1 MVTTILHYYSTLLF
15 IKARMK
21 ESEYN
26 TLLTELSC
34 QAININHLLF
44 EILVIISI
52 YIFINRLRILTLPKP
67 LSVSINKNSKSII
80 ILWSI
85 FAIMLD
91 WFIWNNLS
99 QTLLFT
105 CIIVIYINY
114 NINNLEVI
122 SSFINLT
129 KEYNDAANSD
139 ISSTTITIN
148 QDCNKPSQA
157 IPELVSLPYDTK
169 LIKPFGIIPF
179 DGNDMNTKELNEV
192 YKAGKPY
199 MTLTNNAYASKM
211 INQLHTTPQYQDIK
225 DIEINAYLEDDKY
238 FLSPEYSYTNK
249 DKSILDSL
257 RNPTKEFLDMRWLQN
272 NTKGTYNC
280 NGLCYDSYKN
290 NRKDNSNRGN
300 SRNNGNKQDA
310 ICSLPTDPSLII
322 KSQQYPGL
330 VFFGKPL
337 EQCTNQDNT
346 ISQNQLDSISSNS
359 IPSMDI

>member
-1 MVTTILHYYSTLLF
+1 
-15 IKARMK
+15 MK

-26 TLLTELSC
+26 SYLTELSYR
-34 QAININHLLF
+34 AFNINQLLF

-67 LSVSINKNSKSII
+67 LSASISKNSKSII

-85 FAIMLD
+85 FAIVLD

-99 QTLLFT
+99 QTLLFI

-114 NINNLEVI
+114 NINNLEII

-129 KEYNDAANSD
+129 KEYNDAAEYNDATDNDTS
-139 ISSTTITIN
+139 SSTMTIKQNCN
-148 QDCNKPSQA
+148 QPSQV
-157 IPELVSLPYDTK
+157 IPELVSLPYDPK

-211 INQLHTTPQYQDIK
+211 INQLHKTPQYRDIK
-225 DIEINAYLEDDKY
+225 NIEINAYLEDDKY

-249 DKSILDSL
+249 DKYILDSL

-280 NGLCYDSYKN
+280 NGLCSDSDMN
-290 NRKDNSNRGN
+290 NQRDNGNTSNR
-300 SRNNGNKQDA
+300 NKQDA

-322 KSQQYPGL
+322 KSKQYPGL

-346 ISQNQLDSISSNS
+346 ISQNQLDNISSNN